1 MSNAGSVQEQMDN
14 VWNKSRS
21 AFFRRLA
28 KWTILSIAA
37 IIVTVLIFAPS
48 IQIDRRNAPASA
60 YNLMS
65 TWMSTPIQNGVD
77 LTSLHPMIR
86 EAMEDGYV
94 YMGEWRNILDAK
106 HELERLYGR
115 GKLIRE
121 LQ

>member
-21 AFFRRLA
+21 AFFRKVGIYSLGSILA
-28 KWTILSIAA
+28 
-37 IIVTVLIFAPS
+37 IVVTALIFAPS
-48 IQIDRRNAPASA
+48 IQIDRRDAPPTA
-60 YNLMS
+60 YELM
-65 TWMSTPIQNGVD
+65 TKWMSNPIQNGVD

-106 HELERLYGR
+106 HDLERLYGR
-115 GKLIRE
+115 GKLIQE